1 MPKSKQRKNHKKKIA
16 SRNKRIEDMKNGYK
30 KQQEK
35 MVQQWI
41 DAEREK
47 GLFDEAKLKED
58 PQAEDGIVMDGPEL
72 DTE

>member
-1 MPKSKQRKNHKKKIA
+1 
-16 SRNKRIEDMKNGYK
+16 MKNGYK